1 MHVHLRCN
9 RAPGPY
15 EDTIGPTLLATMLM
29 VAIVMNFAI
38 KIYDMYGNTAAAAA
52 LVALAVAVVAA
63 VVAQVAE
70 TQDSARAAQAC
81 ALPRGQQQLVKVSVA
96 SGASSYGCASSAAI
110 TTLCTTAAATE
121 GLTVSRGNH
130 GAYLYNCGANEQAAA
145 SALFLLRAFL
155 AQYHYIACC

>member
-81 ALPRGQQQLVKVSVA
+81 ALPRGQQQLVKVSVT
-96 SGASSYGCASSAAI
+96 SGASSAAI

-121 GLTVSRGNH
+121 ELTVSRGNH
-130 GAYLYNCGANEQAAA
+130 GAYLYICGANKQAAA
-145 SALFLLRAFL
+145 AALFLLRAFL